1 MTLRFAANL
10 SWLYQELTFEE
21 RFAAAARDGF
31 KAIEILFPY
40 EHRAARVA
48 ALLREH
54 GLECRLINAPPGDW
68 PAGERGL
75 AALPGRE
82 AEFRASLDEA
92 IEYAKAI
99 GCPRVHVMSGLA
111 DAHSQA
117 AQDLW
122 VENLRH
128 AANADIALTVE
139 PLNARDVPGYFL
151 RTNAQALA
159 LIERVGAS
167 NLGLQFDLY
176 HAGHTEPDVAI
187 SLKSAYATGRISH
200 VQIAGLPDRHE
211 PDQLDQLDQLALLD
225 QLGYDGWVGCEYKP
239 RHGTSAG
246 LGWLR
251 RFSPRFGPRFGPR

>member
-1 MTLRFAANL
+1 MTLKFAANL
-10 SWLYQELTFEE
+10 SWLYTELAFED

-40 EHRAARVA
+40 EHKAARVA

-54 GLECRLINAPPGDW
+54 DLQCVLINAPPGDW
-68 PAGERGL
+68 AKGERGL

-82 AEFRASLDEA
+82 AEFRASVAEA
-92 IEYAKAI
+92 LAYANEI

-111 DAHSQA
+111 DGSNSE
-117 AQDLW
+117 LW
-122 VENLRH
+122 VANLRSI
-128 AANADIALTVE
+128 ANAEIALTVE

-151 RTNAQALA
+151 RTNAQALK
-159 LIERVGAS
+159 LIEQVGAP

-176 HAGHTEPDVAI
+176 HAGHTEADVPAN
-187 SLKSAYATGRISH
+187 LKMAYATGRIHH

-211 PDQLDQLDQLALLD
+211 PDQFDQLALLE

-239 RHGTSAG
+239 RAGTSAG
-246 LGWLR
+246 LRWLSNIKR
-251 RFSPRFGPRFGPR
+251 